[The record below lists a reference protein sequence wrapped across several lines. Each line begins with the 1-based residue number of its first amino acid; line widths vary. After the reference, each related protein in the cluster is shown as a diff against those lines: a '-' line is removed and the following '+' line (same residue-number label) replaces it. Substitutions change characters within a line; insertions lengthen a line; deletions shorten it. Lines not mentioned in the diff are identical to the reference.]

1 MASLENSA
9 HTREYRNK
17 NMPLLQNAFICLHM
31 YCIHHCICLIS
42 LEITSRIVWLQFS
55 FNNMYTKLMQISI
68 LLSSVLHPVSDSNY
82 IIFLR
87 LIITVEEQFE
97 HNMPFWNKLAN
108 RVRGDVMFLSIT
120 SMEHRIRK
128 IAALCTFLL
137 HPYYNTSTLFTTCK
151 NWKYFH

>member
-1 MASLENSA
+1 
-9 HTREYRNK
+9 
-17 NMPLLQNAFICLHM
+17 MPLLQNAFICLHM

-42 LEITSRIVWLQFS
+42 LEITSRIVWFQFL
-55 FNNMYTKLMQISI
+55 FNSIYTKLMCRA
-68 LLSSVLHPVSDSNY
+68 LLISVLHPVSDSNY

-128 IAALCTFLL
+128 IAALYAFLL
-137 HPYYNTSTLFTTCK
+137 HPYYNTSLRYLQLAKMENIFISLQILLSI
-151 NWKYFH
+151 YL

>member
-1 MASLENSA
+1 MFHLLLVNLIAGGLPS
-9 HTREYRNK
+9 
-17 NMPLLQNAFICLHM
+17 MPLQIKHLITFINK
-31 YCIHHCICLIS
+31 LIWVVAGV
-42 LEITSRIVWLQFS
+42 R
-55 FNNMYTKLMQISI
+55 NHRKISI
-68 LLSSVLHPVSDSNY
+68 LLSSVLYPVSDSNY

-137 HPYYNTSTLFTTCK
+137 HPYYNTSLRYLQLAKIENIFISLQVLLSF
-151 NWKYFH
+151 YP

>member
-1 MASLENSA
+1 M
-9 HTREYRNK
+9 
-17 NMPLLQNAFICLHM
+17 
-31 YCIHHCICLIS
+31 
-42 LEITSRIVWLQFS
+42 
-55 FNNMYTKLMQISI
+55 
-68 LLSSVLHPVSDSNY
+68 LHPVSDSNY

-128 IAALCTFLL
+128 IAALPTFLL
-137 HPYYNTSTLFTTCK
+137 HPYYNTSLRYLQLAKIENIFISLKVLLPFLSLDNDYRIKLKVATNTVNRLINEYYIKLNFLSL
-151 NWKYFH
+151 KYNTSVYAISYSK

>member
-1 MASLENSA
+1 
-9 HTREYRNK
+9 
-17 NMPLLQNAFICLHM
+17 MPLLQNAFICLHM

-68 LLSSVLHPVSDSNY
+68 LLSSVLYPVSDSNY

-137 HPYYNTSTLFTTCK
+137 HPYYNTSLRYLQLAKIENIFISLQVLLSF
-151 NWKYFH
+151 YP